1 MTLRSSGDIGGLAVH
16 IGARVMSKADM
27 RQVFVS
33 EATAERAR
41 DAGLTFADR
50 GVHQLKGVS
59 GEHRILEIVG
69 SQPLTSGCR
78 RKRLRLVLTRST
90 PFAYPQVISRCFA
103 SSISA
108 FHQVKCISVPVSIPG
123 SSTSGRSRLGPSPG
137 LFSFPNNTSGELP
150 GHLQLVHAI
159 RLQ

>member
-1 MTLRSSGDIGGLAVH
+1 MGLHTGDVTLRSSGDIGGLAVH
-16 IGARVMSKADM
+16 IGARVMSKADV

-69 SQPLTSGCR
+69 SQPLTAAAEENARNWC
-78 RKRLRLVLTRST
+78 
-90 PFAYPQVISRCFA
+90 
-103 SSISA
+103 
-108 FHQVKCISVPVSIPG
+108 
-123 SSTSGRSRLGPSPG
+123 
-137 LFSFPNNTSGELP
+137 
-150 GHLQLVHAI
+150 
-159 RLQ
+159 